1 MVGALL
7 CLAVVDAGAQTSGD
21 TAIVQISAVLA
32 SREHREF
39 DPRLK
44 PIRQDLRSLP
54 FRGFSL
60 ISRRACNLGEGD
72 RCAMQLAGDGY
83 LQITTT
89 ETTPSYLK
97 LRMLLN
103 RRNRPVVNAD
113 LKLNRNAG
121 IILTSSRVEGGT
133 LVLSIRVTDAAAG
146 SMAAEE

>member
-1 MVGALL
+1 
-7 CLAVVDAGAQTSGD
+7 
-21 TAIVQISAVLA
+21 
-32 SREHREF
+32 
-39 DPRLK
+39 
-44 PIRQDLRSLP
+44 
-54 FRGFSL
+54 
-60 ISRRACNLGEGD
+60 
-72 RCAMQLAGDGY
+72 MQLGGNGY